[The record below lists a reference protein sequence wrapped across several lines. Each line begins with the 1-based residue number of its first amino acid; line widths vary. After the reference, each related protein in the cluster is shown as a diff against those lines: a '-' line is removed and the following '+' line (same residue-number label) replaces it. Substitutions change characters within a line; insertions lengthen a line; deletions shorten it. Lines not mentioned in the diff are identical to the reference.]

1 LKIVFAGT
9 TENAVD
15 VLRYLTEVANHEIVA
30 VLTREDA
37 LIGRKKLLTPSPVA
51 QYAEGKNLNV
61 LRVNRVS
68 DDVNEQ
74 LSQLGADLGVVV
86 AYGALLKQATLNL
99 PRHGWINIHYSLLP
113 KLRGAAPVQWALING
128 DRESGVT
135 IFQLDEGMDTGPIHA
150 QLNTVIEPTE
160 TAGELLARLTSLAV
174 TMLDEVLARIA
185 AGFDQPQR
193 QLGDSTSAPK
203 LSRRDSR
210 IDFEKTALE
219 IEGLVRG
226 CNPEP
231 MAWAEF
237 EGEAVRILRA
247 RAIQEAVSELA
258 DAPSGTVQRIGTRI
272 FVRAAQQ
279 TILELLDVQPA
290 SKRVMP
296 AADWHRGLSGTVKL
310 S

>member
-1 LKIVFAGT
+1 MRIIFAGT
-9 TENAVD
+9 TDNAVD
-15 VLRYLTEVANHEIVA
+15 VLRYLTEVAKHEIVA

-37 LIGRKKLLTPSPVA
+37 LVGRKKLLTPSPVA
-51 QYAEGKNLNV
+51 QYAESKSLNV
-61 LRVNRVS
+61 VRANRVS
-68 DDVNEQ
+68 EGVNQQ
-74 LSQLGADLGVVV
+74 LSHLHADLGVVV
-86 AYGALLKQATLNL
+86 AYGALLKRPTLDL
-99 PRHGWINIHYSLLP
+99 PKHGWINIHYSLLP

-150 QLNTVIEPTE
+150 QLSTVIEPTE
-160 TAGELLARLTSLAV
+160 TAGELLARLTFLAI
-174 TMLDEVLARIA
+174 TMLDEVLARIS
-185 AGFDQPQR
+185 AGFDQAQR

-203 LSRRDSR
+203 LSRSNAR

-219 IEGLVRG
+219 IEALVRG

-231 MAWAEF
+231 MAWTEF

-247 RAIQEAVSELA
+247 RAIQESVNELA
-258 DAPSGTVQRIGTRI
+258 DAQSGTVQRFGTRI
-272 FVRAAQQ
+272 FVHAGEQ
-279 TILELLDVQPA
+279 TILELLEVQPA

-296 AADWHRGLSGTVKL
+296 ATDWHRGLSGTVKL